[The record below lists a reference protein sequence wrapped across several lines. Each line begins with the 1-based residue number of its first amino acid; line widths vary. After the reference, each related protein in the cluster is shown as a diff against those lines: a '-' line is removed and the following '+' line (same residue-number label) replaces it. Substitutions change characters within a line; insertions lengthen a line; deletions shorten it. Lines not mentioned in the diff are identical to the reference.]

1 MKGLLYIIGI
11 FALFYFVTPIVG
23 IIGSVIIAVLLIAV
37 LLWSRRASILTQ
49 LASQAYFVRG
59 DEEKA
64 LKNYKAAYKTG
75 IMTSNCKVSFAA
87 FCLYTDRFESCRKLL
102 EQVSNSMRSTPV
114 DVANAKHYLAILEW
128 KEGNLDE
135 AISLMEEVH
144 KDYPSTGTY
153 GSLGAFYIEKA
164 KKEDSYSD
172 YLEFMLEAYDYNDS
186 DKTIVDNLGEL
197 YLHSKDYAKAEEV
210 YEKLLIA
217 PQISPV
223 PYYNYALVLKELGK
237 KDEAKEN
244 LEKALT
250 CSFARSLTVSKEDVE
265 KELNNLN

>member
-1 MKGLLYIIGI
+1 MKRLLYTILLVAAFWYISKFSIVLAIIIGL
-11 FALFYFVTPIVG
+11 ALMAFI
-23 IIGSVIIAVLLIAV
+23 
-37 LLWSRRASILTQ
+37 LWSRRASILTQ
-49 LASQAYFVRG
+49 MASQAYFVRG

-64 LKNYKAAYKTG
+64 LKNYKTAYKTG
-75 IMTSNCKVSFAA
+75 IMTSDCKVSFAA

-102 EQVSNSMRSTPV
+102 DQVSNSMRSTEI

-135 AISLMEEVH
+135 AIILMEKVH

-164 KKEDSYSD
+164 KRDNCFED
-172 YLEFMLEAYDYNDS
+172 YLDFMLEAYDYNDS

-197 YLHSKDYAKAEEV
+197 YLNLKDYEKAEEV
-210 YEKLLIA
+210 YSKLLEKN
-217 PQISPV
+217 QISPV

-244 LEKALT
+244 LEKALNCT
-250 CSFARSLTVSKEDVE
+250 FTRSLVVSEDMVK
-265 KELNNLN
+265 KELENL